1 MKKDVIYI
9 DNDDE
14 ITSIIDKVQSAKNN
28 IVALVL
34 PKRCTVL
41 QSSVN
46 MKILKKSSLDAGKKA
61 VLITSESALLPIAG
75 SAGLF
80 VAKTLQSKPFIPE
93 DVIGEEAV
101 DKIQE
106 NQTDNEAAKESSPDE
121 NKSIGELD
129 DNSKKSKESSKK
141 SSKSENE
148 DDKPIEI
155 GDDPED
161 EKAKKQKEAKK
172 TKDGK
177 KLKIPNFNKFR
188 LKLILAITG
197 VIVLIGAWVLAF
209 IVLPKA
215 SIAVE
220 LQYTS
225 VPVKFTA
232 TAIPNA
238 TEANEQDMTLPAKV
252 QTLEDTDT
260 KQFEATG
267 QKNNGNKASGI
278 VRLTN
283 CNPTGKAITVPA
295 GTTVTSDGLSF
306 ATQESVTLDFS
317 TVPLGSGECK
327 DISIPGLGD
336 TSANVKVI
344 ATEGGDKY
352 NLSGDRS
359 YSVSVANVTA
369 YASDGMGGG
378 TNKIVTVISQSD
390 CDNAK
395 NELLGSATDD
405 AQSTLSKQL
414 EEEGYTAISDSFN
427 KSNSNASCSPNVGD
441 ESTQST
447 ATVTFN
453 FAITG
458 VKTDDLNKF
467 IENYVAKQDDQENQK
482 VYDSGID
489 EGIFTIS
496 KVNDD
501 GSITFQYEGV
511 AKTAIEQDADRIAQ
525 SVTGQ
530 KYGNTVETIKSNPGV
545 VNVEVN
551 YSPFWVKNTP
561 KSTKHITVT
570 FTIPDD
576 SQ

>member
-14 ITSIIDKVQSAKNN
+14 ITSIIDKAQSAKNN

-34 PKRCTVL
+34 PKRCQVL

-61 VLITSESALLPIAG
+61 VLITSEVTLLPIAG
-75 SAGLF
+75 SAGLY
-80 VAKTLQSKPFIPE
+80 VAKTLQSKPVIPE
-93 DVIGEEAV
+93 GVMAEETL

-106 NQTDNEAAKESSPDE
+106 SKEATKESPVGKD
-121 NKSIGELD
+121 KSIGELD
-129 DNSKKSKESSKK
+129 NQSKKSKNNAKFSNSDDEG
-141 SSKSENE
+141 
-148 DDKPIEI
+148 DKPIEI
-155 GDDPED
+155 GEDPED
-161 EKAKKQKEAKK
+161 KKNKK
-172 TKDGK
+172 SKNSKKSKGDK

-188 LKLILAITG
+188 LKLILIITG
-197 VIVLIGAWVLAF
+197 IVIFIAAWILAF
-209 IVLPKA
+209 MVLPKA

-220 LQYTS
+220 LQYTN
-225 VPVKFTA
+225 VPVEFTA
-232 TAIPNA
+232 TAVPNA
-238 TEANEQDMTLPAKV
+238 TEASEEDMTLPAKV
-252 QTLEDTDT
+252 QTLEDTDK

-267 QKNNGNKASGI
+267 QKNIGNKASGT

-306 ATQESVTLDFS
+306 VTQKSVTLDFS
-317 TVPLGSGECK
+317 TVPIGSGECK
-327 DISIPGLGD
+327 DISIPGFGD
-336 TSANVKVI
+336 TSANVEVV

-352 NLSGDRS
+352 NLSGARS

-378 TNKIVTVISQSD
+378 TNQIVTVISQSD

-395 NELLGSATDD
+395 NELLGAVTDD
-405 AQSTLSKQL
+405 SKDILSRQL

-427 KSNSNASCSPNVGD
+427 KSTTNASCSPNVGD

-447 ATVTFN
+447 ATANFN
-453 FAITG
+453 FTITS
-458 VKTDDLNKF
+458 VKTDDLSKF
-467 IENYVAKQDDQENQK
+467 IENYVAKQKEQENQK
-482 VYDSGID
+482 IYDNGIESGIFK
-489 EGIFTIS
+489 II

-501 GSITFQYEGV
+501 GSITFDYEGV
-511 AKTAIEQDADRIAQ
+511 AKTAIKQDTDRIAR

-530 KYGNTVETIKSNPGV
+530 KYGKTVEIIKSNPGV
-545 VNVEVN
+545 VNVEVK

-561 KSTKHITVT
+561 KNVKHITVT
-570 FTIPDD
+570 FTNPDD